1 MSVSTRFTLIN
12 LIKNINGNLSQN
24 ILDSDG
30 FATFPP
36 GVKIYKN
43 DAIGEL
49 ELPDDF
55 HCRCFKFYKPIIDEL
70 IKKFMSKNES
80 ICESASEGEF
90 KDKATL
96 QWNIIDEIKV
106 MEFQLEI
113 ATHLCK
119 ALGLPLYTDDTTP
132 LDTDDTIL

>member
-1 MSVSTRFTLIN
+1 MSVSKRFTLLN
-12 LIKNINGNLSQN
+12 LIENIKGNSSQK

-30 FATFPP
+30 VATFP
-36 GVKIYKN
+36 GVKIHKN

-55 HCRCFKFYKPIIDEL
+55 HCRCSKFYKPIIDEL

-96 QWNIIDEIKV
+96 QWNIINDIQV
-106 MEFQLEI
+106 MEFHMKI

-119 ALGLPLYTDDTTP
+119 ALGLPLDTDDTTS
-132 LDTDDTIL
+132 LDTDNTTP